1 MKTTLIIGGTSGL
14 GLELAKKL
22 AARDEKVIITGR
34 QDPEVDKVE
43 YKKFDLSSSELV
55 KRVDESIANI
65 VEVDRLIYAAGFFQ
79 EGTLTDLSEEQIEE
93 MMDVGGRGLIY
104 FLRALLIKQN
114 KLDELITIT
123 STSQWI
129 PRKLEPIY
137 NFVKAGAGHLSNAIA
152 EDGRVGKVLVAG
164 PAGMRS
170 EFWDGIARDDLDQML
185 DPAWVANEM
194 LKAASGDYNYKY
206 IRILRQPARVE
217 EVEKR

>member
-22 AARDEKVIITGR
+22 IAQNEKVIVTGR
-34 QDPEVDKVE
+34 QGPKVSDVQ
-43 YKKFDLSSSELV
+43 YQQFDLSSPELV
-55 KRVDESIANI
+55 KRTEEFVVNSP
-65 VEVDRLIYAAGFFQ
+65 EVNRLIYAAGFFQ
-79 EGTLTDLSEEQIEE
+79 EGTLTDLSEQQIEE
-93 MMDVGGRGLIY
+93 MINVGGRGLIY
-104 FLRALLIKQN
+104 FTRALLNKQN

-123 STSQWI
+123 STSQWT

-137 NFVKAGAGHLSNAIA
+137 NFVKAGAGHLSNALA
-152 EDGRVGKVLVAG
+152 EDGRIGKVLVAG

-170 EFWDGIARDDLDQML
+170 EFWDGIKRDDLDQML
-185 DPAWVANEM
+185 DPAWVADEI
-194 LKAASGDYNYKY
+194 LKNTDDEYKYKY